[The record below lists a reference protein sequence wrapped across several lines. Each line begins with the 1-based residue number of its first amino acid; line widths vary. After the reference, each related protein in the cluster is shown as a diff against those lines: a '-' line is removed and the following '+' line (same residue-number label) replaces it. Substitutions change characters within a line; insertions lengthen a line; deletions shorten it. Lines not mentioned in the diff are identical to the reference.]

1 MSSCCGFRFSELLCC
16 VLPRLVVPSIVFP
29 ILSGCWLVQVQ
40 RSVCRCRSSMHMPGP
55 SVAAHGPHPAPRN
68 NHHPPSAVYH
78 RNSRV
83 SRDVSAFPSGLA
95 RAVPRLSFPWP
106 RKPRTAPDPSM
117 HMHVIGGLRASC
129 SPVRLSFRFLLNKK
143 SLWVVETGDPGC
155 CQWPHHIYRH
165 VHAARLAGKA
175 TQHDLTPPLLASTP
189 SVSFYLSLDSVKLH
203 CPATNKKKRR
213 EYYTCI

>member
-143 SLWVVETGDPGC
+143 SLWVVET
-155 CQWPHHIYRH
+155 R
-165 VHAARLAGKA
+165 AAASGH
-175 TQHDLTPPLLASTP
+175 TTSTVTFMPPALRAKQRNT
-189 SVSFYLSLDSVKLH
+189 
-203 CPATNKKKRR
+203 
-213 EYYTCI
+213 I